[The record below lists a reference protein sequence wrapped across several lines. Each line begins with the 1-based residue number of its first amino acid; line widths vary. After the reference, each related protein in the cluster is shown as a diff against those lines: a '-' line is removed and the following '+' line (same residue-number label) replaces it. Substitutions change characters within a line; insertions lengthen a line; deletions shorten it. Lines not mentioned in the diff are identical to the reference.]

1 MRLVERD
8 AVPAPHGRGLH
19 LQRQP
24 RVFVDARR
32 GALARNAQTG
42 GERLRRSRGERRVQE
57 LRHRLHHPVHAR
69 FSALASLG
77 EQRLQRLEARP
88 DDLVRAQLQE
98 PRRRR
103 RHRRAVAL
111 REQRLERDEAPGE
124 TGEIRAQARQRRHA
138 HRGRALF
145 RCGVQL
151 AKPAKRSGGFA
162 LIDAERVREKR
173 RHQALVVH
181 EHDVVAV
188 ALDGEQTGSGHA
200 APGVPRARGDHRGGH
215 VPQVIPGGL
224 FRGSRAEFRGPV
236 RRASRGSIRSGLGI
250 PRRGGFVRGRAR
262 SIVPARRGGSRPPEP
277 PPARSG
283 RESRGRSGRE
293 NRRHP
298 PHPRR
303 RVWKLPE
310 PRFQRRRGGSQGVES
325 TTGDAPRRFEKRDF
339 RAVSVSAR
347 HA

>member
-1 MRLVERD
+1 MDTAPCKCFTDRAVRASLERWGLYDEIKAVRVRYDRKGKDEELIKGILSDEVRTALGLPLADDDAAVRVERLKCEATTLAIFD
-8 AVPAPHGRGLH
+8 PVAASQDVILGSGRAKQCPQVVIGGVECDNAL
-19 LQRQP
+19 RTW
-24 RVFVDARR
+24 
-32 GALARNAQTG
+32 LARKKYDREVAAG
-42 GERLRRSRGERRVQE
+42 
-57 LRHRLHHPVHAR
+57 AR
-69 FSALASLG
+69 
-77 EQRLQRLEARP
+77 
-88 DDLVRAQLQE
+88 
-98 PRRRR
+98 
-103 RHRRAVAL
+103 
-111 REQRLERDEAPGE
+111 
-124 TGEIRAQARQRRHA
+124 
-138 HRGRALF
+138 
-145 RCGVQL
+145 
-151 AKPAKRSGGFA
+151 
-162 LIDAERVREKR
+162 DA
-173 RHQALVVH
+173 
-181 EHDVVAV
+181 
-188 ALDGEQTGSGHA
+188 G
-200 APGVPRARGDHRGGH
+200 RGDHRGGH

-310 PRFQRRRGGSQGVES
+310 PRFQRRRGGSRGVES